1 MALRALNK
9 SHRGSGAGGEP
20 GQTGTPARALR
31 GFNTK
36 EAKAGKTGTEGRVEK
51 GARVCLGLFP
61 AENPMKAGERA

>member
-9 SHRGSGAGGEP
+9 AAGARGRGGEP
-20 GQTGTPARALR
+20 GQTGTPTRALC

-61 AENPMKAGERA
+61 AENPMKAGQRA